1 MPRKKNGSED
11 LKAFEAEMVATLRP
25 AADRLDPAWRS
36 LLAKEVS
43 LNSTLRSERSAPP
56 SGKLSQ
62 CNHPAGHRY
71 ICVHCGSEVFDEG
84 RAGRWVLP
92 AALAT
97 MTAVAAALLVMV
109 FVERGSQVA
118 AVSRPVAEIAQSP
131 NQNKPASGADRATAP
146 AEAPQTVDDQRILK
160 ELVESRR
167 PDDRRI
173 LSAAGMPRA
182 VKLSSFTDFFS
193 SN

>member
-11 LKAFEAEMVATLRP
+11 LKEFEAAIAATLRP
-25 AADRLDPAWRS
+25 RADRLDPAWRS

-43 LNSTLRSERSAPP
+43 LNSTLRSEGPPAP
-56 SGKLSQ
+56 SGKMSQ

-71 ICVHCGSEVFDEG
+71 ICVHCGSEVFDER
-84 RAGRWVLP
+84 RAAGWAWP
-92 AALAT
+92 GALVA
-97 MTAVAAALLVMV
+97 MTAVAAALLAMV

-118 AVSRPVAEIAQSP
+118 AAARPFAEIAQSP

-146 AEAPQTVDDQRILK
+146 GEAAGIVDDQRILK
-160 ELVESRR
+160 ELVELRR